1 MTVAHASRRFLRV
14 TLSLALLALL
24 SLCAATA
31 FAQQNLVYINGNIT
45 ATGQNAVIAL
55 VNDGAGNLSPL
66 AGSPFATGGT
76 GVGPASNPMVD
87 AQWDSDGEVM
97 INPQGT
103 LLFAVNG
110 HSNNV
115 SAFKINADGSLSAV
129 AGSPFASGGTQPASI
144 AYKDN
149 ALGNGTSMMVV
160 VNKDSDPLQTSTTP
174 NYVTFT
180 VGAGGVLHLNNG
192 STYTITAGASPS
204 MALWRRGAGEGFIG
218 VEFMAGTISSYSL
231 NRQGVMAN
239 VNSVTLPA
247 PSPAGVGAVMNP
259 NVKGLYLTLPPDHAV
274 GVYSYDN
281 TGKLSFVKTANNAGL
296 AICWAAVNA
305 AGTRLY
311 TAETASGTMSVYD
324 ISNAKSPV
332 QLQHLTVSG
341 TGALPDHMKVDPTG
355 KFLYVLDRLGVLHVF
370 DILSDGTVAEN
381 HTPYNLGLPSG
392 TVPLG
397 VQVLMK

>member
-1 MTVAHASRRFLRV
+1 MTIANAAGRFLHATKWI
-14 TLSLALLALL
+14 TLLSIV

-66 AGSPFATGGT
+66 SASPFLTGGT
-76 GVGPASNPMVD
+76 GVGPATNPMVD

-97 INPQGT
+97 INPEGT

-110 HSNNV
+110 HSNNI
-115 SAFKINADGSLSAV
+115 SSFKINADGSLTAV
-129 AGSPFASGGTQPASI
+129 KGSPFNSGGTQPASI

-160 VNKDSDPLQTSTTP
+160 VNKDSDPLQTPTNP
-174 NYVTFT
+174 NYVTFQ

-192 STYTITAGASPS
+192 SSYTITAGASPS

-218 VEFMAGTISSYSL
+218 VEFMAGTISSYTL
-231 NRQGVMAN
+231 NRSGIMSN
-239 VNSVTLPA
+239 VNSLTLPS

-274 GVYSYDN
+274 GVYSYDS
-281 TGKLSFVKTANNAGL
+281 TGKLNFVSTANNAGL
-296 AICWAAVNA
+296 AVCWAALNA

-311 TAETASGTMSVYD
+311 TAETASGTISVYD
-324 ISNAKSPV
+324 ITNSKAPV
-332 QLQHLTVSG
+332 QLQHIAVSG

-370 DILSDGTVAEN
+370 DIQTDGTVAEN
-381 HTPYNLGLPSG
+381 HTPYSLGLPAG

-397 VQVLMK
+397 VSVLMK

>member
-1 MTVAHASRRFLRV
+1 MTVAKASRRFLRV
-14 TLSLALLALL
+14 TMLLALLALL

-76 GVGPASNPMVD
+76 GVGPATNPMVD
-87 AQWDSDGEVM
+87 AQWDSDGEVV
-97 INPQGT
+97 INPEGT

-110 HSNNV
+110 HSNNI
-115 SAFKINADGSLSAV
+115 SSFKINADGTLTTIT
-129 AGSPFASGGTQPASI
+129 GSPFASGGTQPASI
-144 AYKDN
+144 AFKDN

-160 VNKDSDPLQTSTTP
+160 VNKDSDPLQTSTNP
-174 NYVTFT
+174 SYVTFQ
-180 VGAGGVLHLNNG
+180 VGAGGVLHMNAG
-192 STYTITAGASPS
+192 SSFAIPAGASPS
-204 MALWRRGAGEGFIG
+204 MALWRRGAGQGFIG
-218 VEFMAGTISSYSL
+218 VEFMAGTISSYTM
-231 NRQGVMAN
+231 NRQGIMST
-239 VNSVTLPA
+239 VNSLTLPA

-274 GVYSYDN
+274 GVYSYDK
-281 TGKLSFVKTANNAGL
+281 TGKLSFIQTADNAGL
-296 AICWAAVNA
+296 AVCWAAVNA
-305 AGTRLY
+305 LGTRLY
-311 TAETASGTMSVYD
+311 TAETASGTISVYD
-324 ISNAKSPV
+324 ITNSKSPV
-332 QLQHLTVSG
+332 QLQHISVSG

-381 HTPYNLGLPSG
+381 HTPYNLGLPAG